1 MRVPSGAPIRA
12 FLASARLKRNSRA
25 RLSRETITS
34 VRRILSSKEALT
46 VFYFSQ
52 SFPYLVHRPLMLN
65 VTIEAENSRLKV
77 CYSSEIGK
85 KSQVLAQ
92 VYFVIMPLSIDSEN

>member
-1 MRVPSGAPIRA
+1 MSIRA
-12 FLASARLKRNSRA
+12 FFAPARLIRNSCA

-34 VRRILSSKEALT
+34 VRRISSSKEALT

-92 VYFVIMPLSIDSEN
+92 VYFVIIPLSIDSEN